1 MCLIRVIVEAVF
13 RVEFPPKKMKVNL
26 GMATELDGIVK
37 GMRIDCDFLIK
48 QASKQGH
55 RGGNVEKDQLVHLGS
70 IAGPFEP
77 WQSFPCWPLTA
88 V

>member
-1 MCLIRVIVEAVF
+1 
-13 RVEFPPKKMKVNL
+13 MKVNL

-48 QASKQGH
+48 QAGKQSH
-55 RGGNVEKDQLVHLGS
+55 RGGNVEKDYLVILYQLS
-70 IAGPFEP
+70 GPFEH
-77 WQSFPCWPLTA
+77 SSLFLVGFLTT

>member
-1 MCLIRVIVEAVF
+1 
-13 RVEFPPKKMKVNL
+13 MKVNL

-37 GMRIDCDFLIK
+37 GMRIDCGFLIK

-55 RGGNVEKDQLVHLGS
+55 RGGNVEKDHLSLLDQLQGLLSHGS
-70 IAGPFEP
+70 LFLV
-77 WQSFPCWPLTA
+77 SLLTT